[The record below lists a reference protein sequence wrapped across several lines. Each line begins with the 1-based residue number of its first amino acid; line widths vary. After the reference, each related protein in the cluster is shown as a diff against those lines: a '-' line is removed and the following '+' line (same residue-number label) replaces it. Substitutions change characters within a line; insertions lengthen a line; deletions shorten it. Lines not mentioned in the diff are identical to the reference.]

1 MSLID
6 EAMMPCV
13 MVDRTTQ
20 PDGEGG
26 IITTWVEGAAFNAA
40 ITFDNS
46 IEAKAAAVQGVTSLY
61 TVTVP
66 KRVKLEYHDVFKR
79 LSDGKIFRVTSDGD
93 DKITPE
99 RASFQFAQ
107 VSAEEWAFAC
117 RKQQQYTSFGQDSG
131 CLRLKKIQ
139 YHRVSMSLHFRI

>member
-6 EAMMPCV
+6 EAMTPCV
-13 MVDRTTQ
+13 MIDRTTQ

-26 IITTWVEGAAFNAA
+26 TVTNWIEGAAFNAA

-46 IEAKAAAVQGVTSLY
+46 IEAKSAAVQGVTSLY

-107 VSAEEWAFAC
+107 VSAEEWAL
-117 RKQQQYTSFGQDSG
+117 T
-131 CLRLKKIQ
+131 
-139 YHRVSMSLHFRI
+139 

>member
-6 EAMMPCV
+6 EAMTPCI
-13 MVDRTTQ
+13 MVDCTTL

-40 ITFDNS
+40 ITFDSS

-107 VSAEEWAFAC
+107 VSAEEYVLA
-117 RKQQQYTSFGQDSG
+117 
-131 CLRLKKIQ
+131 
-139 YHRVSMSLHFRI
+139 

>member
-6 EAMMPCV
+6 EAMTPCV
-13 MVDRTTQ
+13 MIDRTTK

-26 IITTWVEGAAFNAA
+26 ILTTWVEGATFNAA

-46 IEAKAAAVQGVTSLY
+46 IEAQTAAVQGVTSLY
-61 TVTVP
+61 TVTTP
-66 KRVKLEYHDVFKR
+66 KTVTLQYHDVFKR
-79 LSDGKIFRVTSDGD
+79 LSDGKVFRVTSDGD

-107 VSAEEWAFAC
+107 VSAEEFA
-117 RKQQQYTSFGQDSG
+117 
-131 CLRLKKIQ
+131 LA
-139 YHRVSMSLHFRI
+139 

>member
-1 MSLID
+1 MSLLTQ
-6 EAMMPCV
+6 AMEDVV
-13 MVDRTTQ
+13 MLEKKRV

-26 IITTWVEGAAFNAA
+26 FTTKWAEGVPFKAA

-46 IEAKAAAVQGVTSLY
+46 MEARTAEKQGVTSLY

-66 KRVKLEYHDVFKR
+66 LNAKLEYHDSFKR
-79 LSDGKIFRVTSDGD
+79 LRDGKVFRVTSDGD

-107 VSAEEWAFAC
+107 VTAEEWIPA
-117 RKQQQYTSFGQDSG
+117 
-131 CLRLKKIQ
+131 
-139 YHRVSMSLHFRI
+139 

>member
-1 MSLID
+1 MSLVD
-6 EAMMPCV
+6 EAMTPCV

-40 ITFDNS
+40 IIFDNS

-107 VSAEEWAFAC
+107 VSAEEWVLA
-117 RKQQQYTSFGQDSG
+117 
-131 CLRLKKIQ
+131 
-139 YHRVSMSLHFRI
+139 

>member
-6 EAMMPCV
+6 EAMTPCV
-13 MVDRTTQ
+13 MIDRTTL

-26 IITTWVEGAAFNAA
+26 MLTNWIEGAEFNAA

-46 IEAKAAAVQGVTSLY
+46 IEAKTAAVQGVTSLY

-66 KRVKLEYHDVFKR
+66 KRVKLEYHAVFKR

-107 VSAEEWAFAC
+107 GSAEEYVLA
-117 RKQQQYTSFGQDSG
+117 
-131 CLRLKKIQ
+131 
-139 YHRVSMSLHFRI
+139 

>member
-6 EAMMPCV
+6 EAMTPCV
-13 MVDRTTQ
+13 MVDRTIL

-26 IITTWVEGAAFNAA
+26 TLTNWIEWTAFNAA

-66 KRVKLEYHDVFKR
+66 KRVQLEYHDVFKR

-107 VSAEEWAFAC
+107 VSAEEWVLA
-117 RKQQQYTSFGQDSG
+117 
-131 CLRLKKIQ
+131 
-139 YHRVSMSLHFRI
+139 

>member
-6 EAMMPCV
+6 EAMTPCM

-26 IITTWVEGAAFNAA
+26 IVTTWVEGAAFNAA

-46 IEAKAAAVQGVTSLY
+46 IEAKTAAVQGVTSLY

-66 KRVKLEYHDVFKR
+66 KRVKLEYHDVFRR
-79 LSDGKIFRVTSDGD
+79 LSDGKVFRVTSNGD

-107 VSAEEWAFAC
+107 VSAEEYVLA
-117 RKQQQYTSFGQDSG
+117 
-131 CLRLKKIQ
+131 
-139 YHRVSMSLHFRI
+139 

>member
-1 MSLID
+1 MSLVD
-6 EAMMPCV
+6 EAMTPCV
-13 MVDRTTQ
+13 MVDRTIQ

-26 IITTWVEGAAFNAA
+26 TLTNWIEGAAFNAA

-107 VSAEEWAFAC
+107 VSAEEYVLA
-117 RKQQQYTSFGQDSG
+117 
-131 CLRLKKIQ
+131 
-139 YHRVSMSLHFRI
+139 

>member
-6 EAMMPCV
+6 EAMTPCV

-26 IITTWVEGAAFNAA
+26 TLTNWIEGAEFNAA

-107 VSAEEWAFAC
+107 VSAEEYVLA
-117 RKQQQYTSFGQDSG
+117 
-131 CLRLKKIQ
+131 
-139 YHRVSMSLHFRI
+139 

>member
-6 EAMMPCV
+6 EAMTPCV

-26 IITTWVEGAAFNAA
+26 IITTWVEGATFNAA

-79 LSDGKIFRVTSDGD
+79 LSDGKVFRVTSDGD

-107 VSAEEWAFAC
+107 VSAEEYVLA
-117 RKQQQYTSFGQDSG
+117 
-131 CLRLKKIQ
+131 
-139 YHRVSMSLHFRI
+139 

>member
-6 EAMMPCV
+6 EAMTPCV

-26 IITTWVEGAAFNAA
+26 IITTWVEGATFNAA

-79 LSDGKIFRVTSDGD
+79 LSDGKVFRVTSDGD

-99 RASFQFAQ
+99 RASFQFVQ
-107 VSAEEWAFAC
+107 VSAEEWVLA
-117 RKQQQYTSFGQDSG
+117 
-131 CLRLKKIQ
+131 
-139 YHRVSMSLHFRI
+139 

>member
-6 EAMMPCV
+6 EAMTQCV

-26 IITTWVEGAAFNAA
+26 TLTNWIEGAAFNAA

-79 LSDGKIFRVTSDGD
+79 ISDGKIFRVTSDGD

-107 VSAEEWAFAC
+107 VSAEEYVLA
-117 RKQQQYTSFGQDSG
+117 
-131 CLRLKKIQ
+131 
-139 YHRVSMSLHFRI
+139 

>member
-1 MSLID
+1 MGRGSSVTSLVD
-6 EAMMPCV
+6 EAMTPCV
-13 MVDRTTQ
+13 MIDRTTL

-26 IITTWVEGAAFNAA
+26 TVTNWIEGAAFNAA

-46 IEAKAAAVQGVTSLY
+46 IEARTAAVPGVTSLY

-66 KRVKLEYHDVFKR
+66 KRVKLEYHDVFRR
-79 LSDGKIFRVTSDGD
+79 LSDGKVFRVTSDGD

-107 VSAEEWAFAC
+107 VSAEEYVLA
-117 RKQQQYTSFGQDSG
+117 
-131 CLRLKKIQ
+131 
-139 YHRVSMSLHFRI
+139 

>member
-1 MSLID
+1 MID
-6 EAMMPCV
+6 EAMTPCV
-13 MVDRTTQ
+13 IVDRTTQ

-26 IITTWVEGAAFNAA
+26 TLTNWVEGAAFNAA

-46 IEAKAAAVQGVTSLY
+46 VEAKAAAVQGVTSLY

-79 LSDGKIFRVTSDGD
+79 LSDGKIFRVTTDGD

-107 VSAEEWAFAC
+107 VSAEEYVLA
-117 RKQQQYTSFGQDSG
+117 
-131 CLRLKKIQ
+131 
-139 YHRVSMSLHFRI
+139 

>member
-6 EAMMPCV
+6 EAMTPCV

-46 IEAKAAAVQGVTSLY
+46 IEAKAAAVQGVTSL
-61 TVTVP
+61 
-66 KRVKLEYHDVFKR
+66 
-79 LSDGKIFRVTSDGD
+79 
-93 DKITPE
+93 
-99 RASFQFAQ
+99 
-107 VSAEEWAFAC
+107 
-117 RKQQQYTSFGQDSG
+117 
-131 CLRLKKIQ
+131 
-139 YHRVSMSLHFRI
+139 

>member
-1 MSLID
+1 MSLVD
-6 EAMMPCV
+6 EAMTPCV
-13 MVDRTTQ
+13 MIDRTTL

-26 IITTWVEGAAFNAA
+26 IITTWVEGAVFNAA

-66 KRVKLEYHDVFKR
+66 KRVKLEYHGVFKR

-107 VSAEEWAFAC
+107 VSAEEWALA
-117 RKQQQYTSFGQDSG
+117 
-131 CLRLKKIQ
+131 
-139 YHRVSMSLHFRI
+139 